1 MSYAKQTYAILGV
14 TTALLALVVDQLL
27 WTVTILT
34 FGPGVIIGIS
44 APLLAGGVGVLTGAS
59 AIKHHGPRLGSAI
72 VVANCVAIAVGI
84 WWGYNRGAVFGLRPS
99 PAFLV
104 V

>member
-1 MSYAKQTYAILGV
+1 YAERTYAVLGG

-44 APLLAGGVGVLTGAS
+44 APLLAGGVGILTGAS

-84 WWGYNRGAVFGLRPS
+84 WWGLQPS
-99 PAFLV
+99 QAFLR
-104 V
+104 